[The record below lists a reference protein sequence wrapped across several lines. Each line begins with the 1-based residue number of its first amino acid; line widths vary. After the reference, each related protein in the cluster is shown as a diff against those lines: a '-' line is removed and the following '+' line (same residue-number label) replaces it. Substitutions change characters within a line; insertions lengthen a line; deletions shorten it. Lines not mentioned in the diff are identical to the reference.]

1 MQKVILTPQKPA
13 ALAKL
18 KEIFER
24 ADIPTLRRG
33 AFDSMR
39 AAGMTMGDAWA
50 AMMEVGKE
58 LAANKELE
66 ITVTEGQE
74 YMRGREKRFRCEQ
87 EMNYHFFFSEHG
99 IQSAQVFGAKWVS
112 IVRQELTHCMTHPS
126 ENRELIAR
134 LLDTI
139 TRAMTFPRA
148 YRFKFIFRDGED
160 MRRPA

>member
-18 KEIFER
+18 KQIFER
-24 ADIPTLRRG
+24 ADIPALRRG

-39 AAGMTMGDAWA
+39 AAGMTLGDAWE
-50 AMMEVGKE
+50 AMMEVAKE
-58 LAANKELE
+58 LTGNKELE

-74 YMRGREKRFRCEQ
+74 YKRGRETRFRCEQ

-99 IQSAQVFGAKWVS
+99 VQSVQVFGAKWVS
-112 IVRQELTHCMTHPS
+112 IVRQELTHCMIHPS
-126 ENRELIAR
+126 ENRELMQKV
-134 LLDTI
+134 LDTI
-139 TRAMTFPRA
+139 TRAMSFPKG
-148 YRFKFIFRDGED
+148 YRFRFVFRDGED